1 MRFGKLILLFIFGVI
16 PFGGIISSAIADT
29 GHGAKWGY
37 EGETGPGHWGDLKE
51 EFSLCENGESQSPVN
66 INEVSKSKAPPLEI
80 HYEETALDILNNGH
94 TIQFNYEPGSHI
106 KIGEKKFDLLQ
117 FHFHAPSE
125 HIVKGKPLD
134 MEMHL
139 VHKNDQGNLAV
150 IGVFFTIAS
159 KNQTLD
165 SLWKYLPEKI
175 NEPTKM
181 TEIKVNAKDLLP
193 EKLEYY
199 FYSGSLTTP
208 PCSEGVMWNVL
219 NQTLPVTESQ
229 INSLNSLV
237 GKNARPAQE
246 LNTRSV
252 TQAE

>member
-1 MRFGKLILLFIFGVI
+1 MKLGKLMFSIIFSVI
-16 PFGGIISSAIADT
+16 PLGGFFTNAIADK

-37 EGETGPGHWGDLKE
+37 EGKTSPSHWGDLKE
-51 EFSLCENGESQSPVN
+51 EFSLCKNGENQSPINIMKVN
-66 INEVSKSKAPPLEI
+66 KAKAPPLEI
-80 HYEETALDILNNGH
+80 HYDETTLDVLNNGH

-106 KIGEKKFDLLQ
+106 KIGEKKFNLLQ

-139 VHKNDQGNLAV
+139 VHKNDQGELAV
-150 IGVFFTIAS
+150 IGVFFAIAA
-159 KNQTLD
+159 KNPTLD
-165 SLWKYLPEKI
+165 SFWKYLPEKI

-193 EKLEYY
+193 GNLGYF

-219 NQTLPVTESQ
+219 KQPLPVTESQ
-229 INSLNSLV
+229 INSFNALV
-237 GKNARPAQE
+237 GNNARPSQA
-246 LNTRSV
+246 LNTRSIS
-252 TQAE
+252 QAE

>member
-1 MRFGKLILLFIFGVI
+1 M
-16 PFGGIISSAIADT
+16 
-29 GHGAKWGY
+29 
-37 EGETGPGHWGDLKE
+37 
-51 EFSLCENGESQSPVN
+51 
-66 INEVSKSKAPPLEI
+66 EI

-94 TIQFNYEPGSHI
+94 TIQFNYEPGSYI

-139 VHKNDQGNLAV
+139 VHKNDQGELAV
-150 IGVFFTIAS
+150 LGVFFAIAS
-159 KNQTLD
+159 KNPTLD
-165 SLWKYLPEKI
+165 SFWKYLPEKI

-193 EKLEYY
+193 GNLGYF

-219 NQTLPVTESQ
+219 NQPLPVTKSQ
-229 INSLNSLV
+229 INSFNALV
-237 GKNARPAQE
+237 GNNARPSQE

-252 TQAE
+252 NQAE